1 LKINE
6 REFAG
11 AIPVPGA
18 MSWEYHRSGTLPGN
32 RPFFDHFFYR
42 ESSFCMQ
49 KLSKLQ
55 GNQTVNMTEEAI
67 LQGCLHNEATAQ
79 RELYNRFSP
88 KMLSVCYR
96 FAHNRED
103 AEDMLQE
110 GFIKVFSQI
119 HTFQN
124 KGAFEG
130 WIRRIIVHTCINHLK
145 KNKKFNE
152 SVDIIHATTLQ
163 VREESVPS
171 IIQAKQVVECI
182 RILPIGYRTVLNLY
196 AIEGYS
202 HKEIAEMLDIEEST
216 SRSQYTRAKQ
226 MLEDILIKK
235 KIIQQRS
242 KEKISWLGIAAGQ

>member
-1 LKINE
+1 MATGVI
-6 REFAG
+6 
-11 AIPVPGA
+11 
-18 MSWEYHRSGTLPGN
+18 
-32 RPFFDHFFYR
+32 
-42 ESSFCMQ
+42 
-49 KLSKLQ
+49 
-55 GNQTVNMTEEAI
+55 MTEEAI
-67 LQGCLHNEATAQ
+67 LLGCLKNHAAAQ
-79 RELYNRFSP
+79 RELYNRYSP
-88 KMLSVCYR
+88 KMLAVCYR

-130 WIRRIIVHTCINHLK
+130 WIRKIIVHTCINNLK
-145 KNKKFNE
+145 KNKRFNE
-152 SVDIIHATTLQ
+152 RVDILHASSIQ

-171 IIQAKQVVECI
+171 IVQAKQIVDCI

-202 HKEIAEMLDIEEST
+202 HKEIAGMLDIEEST

-226 MLEDILIKK
+226 MLEDILVKK
-235 KIIQQRS
+235 NIIQKPR
-242 KEKISWLGIAAGQ
+242 EKTEWLAAIR

>member
-1 LKINE
+1 
-6 REFAG
+6 
-11 AIPVPGA
+11 
-18 MSWEYHRSGTLPGN
+18 
-32 RPFFDHFFYR
+32 
-42 ESSFCMQ
+42 
-49 KLSKLQ
+49 
-55 GNQTVNMTEEAI
+55 MTDEAI
-67 LQGCLHNEATAQ
+67 LSGCLENDTVAQ
-79 RELYNRFSP
+79 RELYTRYSP

-119 HTFQN
+119 HTFQS

-130 WIRRIIVHTCINHLK
+130 WIRRIMVHTCINHLK

-152 SVDIIHATTLQ
+152 SVDIIHATGVQ

-171 IIQAKQVVECI
+171 IVQAKQIVECI
-182 RILPIGYRTVLNLY
+182 RLLPLGYRTVLNLY

-202 HKEIAEMLDIEEST
+202 HKEIAGMLDVEEST

-235 KIIQQRS
+235 NIINPSRI
-242 KEKISWLGIAAGQ
+242 KGDWFGMTATGQ

>member
-1 LKINE
+1 
-6 REFAG
+6 
-11 AIPVPGA
+11 
-18 MSWEYHRSGTLPGN
+18 
-32 RPFFDHFFYR
+32 
-42 ESSFCMQ
+42 
-49 KLSKLQ
+49 
-55 GNQTVNMTEEAI
+55 MTEDAI
-67 LQGCLHNEATAQ
+67 LQGCLKNQAAAQ
-79 RELYNRFSP
+79 RELYNRYSP
-88 KMLSVCYR
+88 KMLAVCYR

-110 GFIKVFSQI
+110 GFIKVFLQI

-145 KNKKFNE
+145 KNKRFNE
-152 SVDIIHATTLQ
+152 SVDILNANAIQ

-171 IIQAKQVVECI
+171 IVQAKQIVDCI

-202 HKEIAEMLDIEEST
+202 HKEIADMLDIEEST

-226 MLEDILIKK
+226 MLEDILVRKNILQKP
-235 KIIQQRS
+235 
-242 KEKISWLGIAAGQ
+242 KEKIAWMAGLR